1 MRSTSAISRGDG
13 RMSNGE
19 ILTLLICALSGI
31 SIEWL
36 SAKMNDWCKTKYQKT
51 YKEENMVVPIPTEVI
66 PVWYIEKWKKENA
79 EDCSAL
85 DYFIK
90 QLIKDWHVEE
100 ARMLN

>member
-1 MRSTSAISRGDG
+1 MDKGD
-13 RMSNGE
+13 
-19 ILTLLICALSGI
+19 IITLIICALSGI

-36 SAKMNDWCKTKYQKT
+36 SAKMNDWGKKYHSQLKYQKT
-51 YKEENMVVPIPTEVI
+51 DKEENMVVPIPTEVI